1 MHDYLPDF
9 IIRSQAYKD
18 RHLILE
24 VKGYDPLE
32 EVKTAAALPWV
43 NAVNSDGRYGSWR
56 YGMIRNYKTYETKTD
71 EDGIFEIYDLPPGK
85 YFVEPETPG
94 LYKNCPKVD
103 EILAKNRSNNVTV
116 KSNVV
121 KLTTDQDVFEVELTL
136 PFPRCEKAQ
145 R

>member
-56 YGMIRNYKTYETKTD
+56 FGMIRNY
-71 EDGIFEIYDLPPGK
+71 P
-85 YFVEPETPG
+85 
-94 LYKNCPKVD
+94 N
-103 EILAKNRSNNVTV
+103 
-116 KSNVV
+116 
-121 KLTTDQDVFEVELTL
+121 LTAMLRLNSDNLFLV
-136 PFPRCEKAQ
+136 R
-145 R
+145 